1 MRTECANLKQAKGKA
16 YIITFSNESEKEEE
30 SSKNFLACVAPHED

>member
-16 YIITFSNESEKEEE
+16 YIATLRDESEKEEE
-30 SSKNFLACVAPHED
+30 SP